1 MQPTIHIVDGSGGGR
16 GKSLFTCA
24 MAHYCQTHNY
34 PIQLFDADDAHS
46 YNVKKFYNDAVEL
59 VLSEIEYQDLDKV
72 WSSVEQHLIPLVNL
86 PAGAHQ
92 FVYDWFKSNGLL
104 ELNLTSGGGMSSEEG
119 EPVRLIK
126 WFLCNPSQQTLELFE
141 RSLEDYATYPE
152 GRVIHI
158 FVRNLHLATERQ
170 WREFGNV
177 IETQQ
182 TGNGKPWKALFA
194 SPHAKVMDFP
204 KFPPYER
211 DKWDKLGWTFAQT
224 IAASDHFHLLERQR
238 VATFLKEF
246 ARAIDALN
254 LWNGTLTQEET
265 AKLTQAAQLQEK
277 TKTRKSSTKNSA
289 SDKSEQST
297 KTTTDTSKTIEETN
311 QEVAHVQS

>member
-34 PIQLFDADDAHS
+34 PVQLFDADDAHN

-104 ELNLTSGGGMSSEEG
+104 ELNPTADNGMSSEAG
-119 EPVRLIK
+119 EPVRLVK

-141 RSLEDYATYPE
+141 RSLEDYAMHPE

-170 WREFGNV
+170 WREFSNV

-182 TGNGKPWKALFA
+182 ASNGKPWKTLFA
-194 SPHAKVMDFP
+194 LPHIKIMDFP

-224 IAASDHFHLLERQR
+224 VTASDHFHLLERQR

-246 ARAIDALN
+246 TRAIDALT
-254 LWNGTLTQEET
+254 LWDGTPTQEET
-265 AKLTQAAQLQEK
+265 AKLSQAAQLQAK
-277 TKTRKSSTKNSA
+277 TKTRKASTKNAA
-289 SDKSEQST
+289 SEPSGQTT
-297 KTTTDTSKTIEETN
+297 KTTTDTPQASEERH
-311 QEVAHVQS
+311 QEVVHVQS

>member
-34 PIQLFDADDAHS
+34 PVQLFDADDAHN
-46 YNVKKFYNDAVEL
+46 YNVKKFYTDAIEL

-104 ELNLTSGGGMSSEEG
+104 ELNLTSSGGMSSEAG
-119 EPVRLIK
+119 EPVRLVK

-152 GRVIHI
+152 GHVIHV

-170 WREFGNV
+170 WREFSNV

-182 TGNGKPWKALFA
+182 ASNGKPWKALFA
-194 SPHAKVMDFP
+194 LPHVKIMDFP

-224 IAASDHFHLLERQR
+224 VAASDHFHLLERQR

-246 ARAIDALN
+246 ARAIDALT
-254 LWNGTLTQEET
+254 LWGGTPTQEET
-265 AKLTQAAQLQEK
+265 AKLSQAAQLQAK
-277 TKTRKSSTKNSA
+277 TKARKASPKNTA
-289 SDKSEQST
+289 SDSSGEAP
-297 KTTTDTSKTIEETN
+297 KTTTDTPQASEERH
-311 QEVAHVQS
+311 QEVVHVQS